1 MTTNADD
8 VWRLL
13 AELIEAQKETE
24 RVIKEES
31 QETDRRF
38 EETKQ
43 LLQRQSEESDSRSET
58 LGERRSETLGERRS
72 EMPCDQFKPRSQ

>member
-38 EETKQ
+38 RE
-43 LLQRQSEESDSRSET
+43 QSEESDSRSET

>member
-31 QETDRRF
+31 RETDRRF